1 MKRNSNLYI
10 NDIIENIG
18 LIEDSDYIIEKA
30 PVFLNKSKD
39 ILAKI
44 NEEDV
49 NEIREKIKEFLFI

>member
-44 NEEDV
+44 NEKDV